1 MLIYIKIKFYFKSYI
16 YDNKGHA
23 LHSTNLDV
31 EPERVSAQVEGL
43 LEKMVLH
50 GHVRSAESIHKTLE
64 SLSVGDGEGWLK
76 KHFQT
81 MSMLLGIAQAPTA
94 TVSY

>member
-1 MLIYIKIKFYFKSYI
+1 MYMVL
-16 YDNKGHA
+16 NKGHA

-50 GHVRSAESIHKTLE
+50 GHVRSAENINKNLE
-64 SLSVGDGEGWLK
+64 SLSEGEEGWLK

-94 TVSY
+94 TV